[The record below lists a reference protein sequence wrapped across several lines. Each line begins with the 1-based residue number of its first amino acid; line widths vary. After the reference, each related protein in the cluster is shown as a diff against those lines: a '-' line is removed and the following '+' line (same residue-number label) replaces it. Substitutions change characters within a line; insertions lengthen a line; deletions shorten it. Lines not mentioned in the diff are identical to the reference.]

1 MKKLLSFV
9 QLLILFN
16 LFITNSAL
24 SQEIIDLND
33 NSTYS
38 TFSFRSL
45 GPALASGR
53 IVDIAVNPNNHDEF
67 YIAAASGGVWK
78 TTNHGVN
85 FKPVFDNQ
93 KSYSIGCLA
102 IDPNNTNV
110 VWVGTGENNSQ
121 RSVSYG
127 DGIYKSVDG
136 GKSWQNMGLENS
148 EHIGK
153 IVINP
158 NNSDEVWV
166 AAQGPLWKS
175 GGDRGLYKTSD
186 GGKTWNKTLDISEH
200 TGVSDIAIDNRDY
213 KTIYV
218 SAYQRRRHVWTLING
233 GPESAIYKSV
243 DGGENWNKLSKG
255 LPSGDVGRIGLAIS
269 QTNPDKVYAIIEA
282 NESQGGFYASTDR
295 GESWKKRSSHV
306 SSSPQYYQEIFVD
319 PNNENKI
326 YSMSTYSQVSTDGGY
341 TFNTISQKDK
351 HVDDHALWIDPNNPN
366 HLLIGNDGG
375 LYETYDSKNWRF
387 FENLPLTQFYRVTV
401 DNDKPFYNIYGGTQ
415 DNNTIGGPTQT
426 VSANGI
432 TNEDWFY
439 TIGGDGFKTVVDPED
454 PNIIYSQPQY
464 GFLVRFDKKSGEF
477 TGVQPQPEKDEIL
490 KWNWNSPLL
499 ISPHDNKTLYFAANK
514 LFKST
519 DRGNSWSKISNDM
532 TRKIDRNELK
542 VMGKVWPPEAVSKN
556 KSTSIYGNIVSLD
569 ESPLEKGLLYVGTD
583 DGLIQISKNDGKNWS
598 KISNFTSVPETTY
611 VSDITASLHNENVV
625 YATFDNR
632 KNGDFKPYVLISNDM
647 GSNWTSITGNLPDNL
662 PVHSIVEDHKDQNLL
677 FIGTEFG
684 VYFTKD
690 RGKNWIKL
698 SNGLPTIS
706 IREIEIQ
713 RRENDLAL
721 ASFGRGF
728 YILDNYSPI
737 RELDEDILKKEAH
750 IFDIKDAKMFIQSRS
765 KGRRSMGE
773 TFYRVENPNVAATIT
788 YYIKDKFTSIKNKR
802 TKNDDKE
809 NYRYPSFEQLA
820 EEDNEVAP
828 FLIFT
833 FKDMNG
839 NTVRRI
845 ETIYKSG
852 INQLEW
858 DLRYAD
864 TKPIDESIS
873 SENYS
878 GMPILPGEYTVEID
892 KVVNGN
898 IEKLAGPKKFK
909 AVTINEPTLVAE
921 DKSKLL
927 NMQERAF
934 KVRKAITGTNNY
946 LSDANNQLEILENTI
961 VNYSDSD
968 IKSLSKIKNTREL
981 ISDLNVRL
989 NGNNSRKKRSAA
1001 YELGLNERLGN
1012 LLYGFWYST
1021 SAPTET
1027 HISTIELI
1035 ESEFKGVYNKLNIIN
1050 NNIKEISSDLINSGS
1065 PWVPGQLPK
1074 LD

>member
-1 MKKLLSFV
+1 MKKLLNYA

-16 LFITNSAL
+16 LIIVYSGL
-24 SQEIIDLND
+24 SSDNINLND
-33 NSTYS
+33 KSTYS
-38 TFSFRSL
+38 TFKFRSL

-53 IVDIAVNPNNHDEF
+53 VVDIAVNPNNIDEF

-85 FKPVFDNQ
+85 FTPIFDNQ
-93 KSYSIGCLA
+93 DSYSIGCIS
-102 IDPNNTNV
+102 IDPNNTKV

-127 DGIYKSVDG
+127 DGVYKTSDG
-136 GKSWQNMGLENS
+136 GKTWKNMGLEKS

-153 IVINP
+153 IIINP
-158 NNSDEVWV
+158 NNSNEVWV
-166 AAQGPLWKS
+166 AAQGPLWNS
-175 GGDRGLYKTSD
+175 GGDRGLYKTTD
-186 GGKTWNKTLDISEH
+186 GGKTWNKTLDISEN
-200 TGVSDIAIDNRDY
+200 TGISDIVIDNRDY
-213 KTIYV
+213 KTLYA
-218 SAYQRRRHVWTLING
+218 SSYQRRRHVWTLING

-243 DGGENWNKLSKG
+243 DGGNTWNKITNG

-269 QTNPDKVYAIIEA
+269 ENNPDKVYAIIEA
-282 NESQGGFYASTDR
+282 NGSKAGFYASSDR
-295 GESWKKRSSHV
+295 GESWTKRSSHV

-319 PNNENKI
+319 PNNENNI
-326 YSMSTYSQVSTDGGY
+326 YSMSTYSQISTDGGY

-351 HVDDHALWIDPNNPN
+351 HVDDHALWIDPNNSN

-375 LYETYDSKNWRF
+375 LYETYDLENWRF
-387 FENLPLTQFYRVTV
+387 FENLPLTQFYRLTV

-439 TIGGDGFKTVVDPED
+439 TIGGDGFKTVVDPQNPD
-454 PNIIYSQPQY
+454 IIYSQPQY
-464 GFLVRFDKKSGEF
+464 GYLVRYDKKSGEF

-490 KWNWNSPLL
+490 KWNWNSPLI
-499 ISPHDNKTLYFAANK
+499 ISPHNNETLYFAANK

-519 DRGNSWSKISNDM
+519 DRGNSWTKVSEDM
-532 TRKIDRNELK
+532 TRKIDRNQLK
-542 VMGKVWPPEAVSKN
+542 VMGKVWPPEAISKN
-556 KSTSIYGNIVSLD
+556 KSTSVYGNIVSLD
-569 ESPLEKGLLYVGTD
+569 ESPSEKGLLYVGTD
-583 DGLIQISKNDGKNWS
+583 DGLIQISKNDGKDWN
-598 KISNFTSVPETTY
+598 KISSFTSVPETTY

-632 KNGDFKPYVLISNDM
+632 KNGDFKPYVLISNNM
-647 GSNWTSITGNLPDNL
+647 GSSWSSISSNLPDNL
-662 PVHSIVEDHKDQNLL
+662 PVHSIVEDHIDQNLL

-690 RGKNWIKL
+690 KGKNWVKL
-698 SNGLPTIS
+698 SNGLPTTS

-737 RELDEDILKKEAH
+737 RELDDEIIQKDAH

-765 KGRRSMGE
+765 EGRRSLGE
-773 TFYRVENPNVAATIT
+773 TFYRVDNPNVAATIT
-788 YYIKDKFTSIKNKR
+788 YYIKADYTSNKKQRKKNNK
-802 TKNDDKE
+802 DD
-809 NYRYPSFEQLA
+809 NYKYPSFEQLS

-828 FLIFT
+828 YLIFT
-833 FKDMNG
+833 FKDMND
-839 NTVRRI
+839 NVVRRI
-845 ETIYKSG
+845 ESNYKSG

-858 DLRYAD
+858 DLRYSD
-864 TKPIDESIS
+864 TKPVGESEK

-892 KVVNGN
+892 KVIDGKL
-898 IEKLAGPKKFK
+898 EKLAGPKKFK
-909 AVTINEPTLVAE
+909 AVTINEPTLVAS

-927 NMQERAF
+927 KMQERAF
-934 KVRKAITGTNNY
+934 NVRKAISGTNNF
-946 LSDANNQLEILENTI
+946 LSDAKNQLAILENTL
-961 VNYSDSD
+961 VNFVDSD
-968 IKSLSKIKNTREL
+968 LSVLSEIKETR
-981 ISDLNVRL
+981 ITITDLETKL
-989 NGNNSRKKRSAA
+989 NGNSTKKKRSVA
-1001 YELGLNERLGN
+1001 YALGLNDRLGN

-1021 SAPTET
+1021 SAPTKT
-1027 HISTIELI
+1027 HLNTIDLIENEFDVIYNGLVKIDNSIKDISKNLI
-1035 ESEFKGVYNKLNIIN
+1035 ESG
-1050 NNIKEISSDLINSGS
+1050 SSWI
-1065 PWVPGQLPK
+1065 PGQLPR